1 MPVVGLTGGIAS
13 GKSTVAFLLGR
24 RGAIVI
30 DADAIARRLVEPGM
44 PALVEIRKRFGPEF
58 VRADGA
64 LDRKRL
70 GELVFAH
77 AEARREL
84 NSLLHPL
91 IFEGIRERLATTDA
105 SRVRIVEA
113 ALLVESA
120 PWETGQLDLD
130 ALIVVASPPEL
141 QKQRLAAERGMSEA
155 DAAAR
160 MAAQVDTERRTA
172 AADYVIDNRG
182 SLAELEQ
189 EVDRVWQ
196 QLLSRFDPSGR
207 GAVTP
212 ES

>member
-13 GKSTVAFLLGR
+13 GKSTVVSLLRR

-30 DADAIARRLVEPGM
+30 DADAIARRLVDPGM
-44 PALVEIRKRFGPEF
+44 PALGEIRKRFGPEF

-70 GELVFAH
+70 GELVFAD
-77 AEARREL
+77 AEARRKL

-91 IFEGIRERLATTDA
+91 IFEGIRQQLATTDA

-120 PWETGQLDLD
+120 PWESGELELD

-141 QKQRLAAERGMSEA
+141 QKQRLAAERAMSEA

-160 MAAQVDTERRTA
+160 IAAQVDAEQRTA

-182 SLAELEQ
+182 SLAELEE
-189 EVDRVWQ
+189 EVDGVWQ
-196 QLLSRFDPSGR
+196 QLLSRFDRSG
-207 GAVTP
+207 
-212 ES
+212 

>member
-13 GKSTVAFLLGR
+13 GKSTVAFLLRR

-30 DADAIARRLVEPGM
+30 DADAIARRLVDPGM
-44 PALVEIRKRFGPEF
+44 PALGEIRKRFGPEF

-70 GELVFAH
+70 GELVFAD
-77 AEARREL
+77 AEARRKL

-91 IFEGIRERLATTDA
+91 IFEGIRQQLATTDA

-120 PWETGQLDLD
+120 PWESGELELD

-141 QKQRLAAERGMSEA
+141 QKQRLAAERAMSEA

-160 MAAQVDTERRTA
+160 IAAQVDAEQRTA

-182 SLAELEQ
+182 SLAELEE

-196 QLLSRFDPSGR
+196 QLLSRFDRSG
-207 GAVTP
+207 
-212 ES
+212 

>member
-13 GKSTVAFLLGR
+13 GKSTVASLLRR

-30 DADAIARRLVEPGM
+30 DADAIARRLVDPGM
-44 PALVEIRKRFGPEF
+44 PALGEIRKRFGPEF

-70 GELVFAH
+70 GELVFAD
-77 AEARREL
+77 AEARRKL

-91 IFEGIRERLATTDA
+91 IFEGIRQQLATTDA

-120 PWETGQLDLD
+120 PWESGELELD

-141 QKQRLAAERGMSEA
+141 QKQRLAAERAMSEA

-160 MAAQVDTERRTA
+160 IAAQVDAEQRTA

-182 SLAELEQ
+182 SLAELEE

-196 QLLSRFDPSGR
+196 QLLSRFDRSG
-207 GAVTP
+207 
-212 ES
+212 